1 MRETAPRYKSRS
13 GWNALLPERIPRDEV
28 PQERRFRN
36 VVVGAGYTGLAIARR
51 LAELVP
57 DEAVLLL
64 DAATIGEG
72 ASARNSGYLLINP
85 GEPSANAAGF
95 ANDWAARRIALVQA
109 GLDWLR
115 ELVAK
120 HGIACDWRE
129 NVAAVTAAATPGG
142 ERSLHQTLDRYRS
155 WDLPSREFTRDEL
168 RRMLGTDYY
177 RFGIQSL
184 TRALVQP
191 AALHRG
197 LADTLPASVVLLE
210 NTMVRAVDQSA
221 PFILDTSRGEF
232 TADRLFV
239 ANNLHARALGIAGNR
254 MIGIYTYGAF
264 TPVLASDELDRLGE
278 PQEWGALPAHRMGT
292 TLRKTQGRLLI
303 RSGDSYER
311 ELDPAAVREMLTSL
325 YRNRFPAMKAH
336 ELEHVWG
343 GLTAVTHNGGFAFG
357 EVRPGLFASVGCGGA
372 GVVRGTIHGKLLAE
386 LACGFLSSL
395 LSDRLDHHGPD
406 WLPPEPVRR
415 IGAQLQIALEQW
427 QAGAER

>member
-1 MRETAPRYKSRS
+1 MRETAPRYRSRS
-13 GWNALLPERIPRDEV
+13 GWNALLLERIPRDEA

-85 GEPSANAAGF
+85 GEPSANAVGF

-142 ERSLHQTLDRYRS
+142 ERSLRQTLDRYRS
-155 WDLPSREFTRDEL
+155 WELPSREFTSDEL

-210 NTMVRAVDQSA
+210 NTVVRAVDQSA

-264 TPVLASDELDRLGE
+264 TPELASDELDRLGE
-278 PQEWGALPAHRMGT
+278 PPEWGALPAHRMGT
-292 TLRKTQGRLLI
+292 TLRKTQGRLLV

-386 LACGFLSSL
+386 LACGFSSTL

-415 IGAQLQIALEQW
+415 LGAQLQIAFEQW